1 MDRLILGKD
10 VEFSIDEKKTNLN
23 NNICII
29 GTTGSGKTLSLIQP
43 RLIYNRSMNLIVS
56 DPKRELIE
64 PYRNYYENLGYTVL
78 ELNVSDPLLTDVCC
92 DPMEYVACH
101 KDINALARA
110 IVDLTPQRPN
120 SSADSYWENS
130 GCNVAKFAM
139 YYKLAFDSSP
149 SIVDVVEFIENL
161 DVDERNSLM
170 TTNVDYIVEDVKSK
184 EPNHPMIAS
193 YNSFKTAPIKTAGS
207 IFTTIKT
214 TLSNV
219 FSEDIKDVI
228 KKNPTLDLEKF
239 TKEKSILFITA
250 DGADEYEDAFINLIF
265 DTLIQQLTKIA
276 NTYPDKK
283 LPIPVHLIFDDFAA
297 GTKISS
303 FPKQISKFRSKNISS
318 TIVLQSETQLDGM
331 FGEADGT
338 TIINNND
345 TLVYLGGNDIKTTKN
360 IAVRLN
366 CPIEKV
372 LYMPLDKICVFRRGS
387 KPIIT
392 NKYETLKDKNF
403 IKIQDNY
410 KKSIIE
416 NGKHNTPSL
425 LKNEIK
431 CKKVYDS
438 DKQKDLDAKFDKLY
452 NAIKDD

>member
-1 MDRLILGKD
+1 MDRLIFGKG
-10 VEFSIDEKKTNLN
+10 VQFSTDERKTHLN
-23 NNICII
+23 NNVCII
-29 GTTGSGKTLSLIQP
+29 GATGSGKTLGLIQP
-43 RLIYNRSMNLIVS
+43 RLIYNRSTNLIVS

-78 ELNVSDPLLTDVCC
+78 ELNVSNPLLTDVCC

-130 GCNVAKFAM
+130 SCNVVKFAM
-139 YYKLAFDSSP
+139 YYKLTFDSYP

-161 DVDERNSLM
+161 EVDERNSLM
-170 TTNVDYIVEDVKSK
+170 STNVDHIVEDVKNK
-184 EPNHPMIAS
+184 EPNHPMIAP

-219 FSEDIKDVI
+219 FSEDVKDVI
-228 KKNPTLDLEKF
+228 KGNPALDLEKF

-276 NTYPDKK
+276 NTYPDKR

-303 FPKQISKFRSKNISS
+303 FPSQISKFRSKNISS

-345 TLVYLGGNDIKTTKN
+345 TLIYLGGNDIKTAQN
-360 IAVRLN
+360 IAIRLN

-372 LYMPLDKICVFRRGS
+372 LYMPLDKICIFRRGT
-387 KPIIT
+387 KPIVAD
-392 NKYETLKDKNF
+392 KYQTLNDKKF
-403 IKIQDNY
+403 IKLQNDY
-410 KKSIIE
+410 KKSLNKRNKSNAASAI
-416 NGKHNTPSL
+416 S
-425 LKNEIK
+425 
-431 CKKVYDS
+431 KKRNR
-438 DKQKDLDAKFDKLY
+438 KQRFKKALHGR
-452 NAIKDD
+452 

>member
-1 MDRLILGKD
+1 MDRLIFGEG
-10 VEFSIDEKKTNLN
+10 VEFSTDERKTHLN
-23 NNICII
+23 NNVCII
-29 GTTGSGKTLSLIQP
+29 GATGSGKTLGLIQP
-43 RLIYNRSMNLIVS
+43 RLIYNRSTNLIVS

-78 ELNVSDPLLTDVCC
+78 ELNVSNPLLTDVCC

-130 GCNVAKFAM
+130 SCNVVKFAM
-139 YYKLAFDSSP
+139 YYKLTFDSCP

-161 DVDERNSLM
+161 EVDERNSLM
-170 TTNVDYIVEDVKSK
+170 TTNVDYMVEDVKNK
-184 EPNHPMIAS
+184 EPNHPMIAP

-219 FSEDIKDVI
+219 FSEDVKDVI
-228 KKNPTLDLEKF
+228 KGNPTLDLEKF

-276 NTYPDKK
+276 NTYPDKR
-283 LPIPVHLIFDDFAA
+283 LPIPVHLIFEDFAA
-297 GTKISS
+297 STKISS
-303 FPKQISKFRSKNISS
+303 FPSQISKFRSKNISS

-345 TLVYLGGNDIKTTKN
+345 TLIYLGGNDIKTAQN
-360 IAVRLN
+360 IAIRLN

-372 LYMPLDKICVFRRGS
+372 LYMPLDKICIFRRGS
-387 KPIIT
+387 KPIVAD
-392 NKYETLKDKNF
+392 KYQTLNDKKF
-403 IKIQDNY
+403 IELQNDY
-410 KKSIIE
+410 KKSLNKRNKSNAASAISKKE
-416 NGKHNTPSL
+416 TESKDLKKHCTVDKSEV
-425 LKNEIK
+425 KF
-431 CKKVYDS
+431 YDS
-438 DKQKDLDAKFDKLY
+438 LA
-452 NAIKDD
+452 

>member
-1 MDRLILGKD
+1 MDRLIFGKG
-10 VEFSIDEKKTNLN
+10 VQFSTDERKTHLN
-23 NNICII
+23 NNVCII
-29 GTTGSGKTLSLIQP
+29 GATGSGKTLGLIQP

-78 ELNVSDPLLTDVCC
+78 ELNVSNPLLTDVCC

-130 GCNVAKFAM
+130 SCNVVKFAM
-139 YYKLAFDSSP
+139 YYKLTFDSYP

-161 DVDERNSLM
+161 EVDERNSLM
-170 TTNVDYIVEDVKSK
+170 TTNVDHIVEDVKNK
-184 EPNHPMIAS
+184 EPNHPMIAP

-219 FSEDIKDVI
+219 FSEDVKDVI
-228 KKNPTLDLEKF
+228 KGNPTLDLEKF
-239 TKEKSILFITA
+239 TKEKSILFITV

-276 NTYPDKK
+276 NTYPDKR
-283 LPIPVHLIFDDFAA
+283 LPIPVHLIFDDFAS

-303 FPKQISKFRSKNISS
+303 FPSQISKFRSKNISS

-331 FGEADGT
+331 FGDADGT

-345 TLVYLGGNDIKTTKN
+345 TLIYLGGNDIKTAQN
-360 IAVRLN
+360 IAIRLN

-372 LYMPLDKICVFRRGS
+372 LYMPLDKICIFRRGS
-387 KPIIT
+387 KPIVAD
-392 NKYETLKDKNF
+392 KYQTLNDKKF
-403 IKIQDNY
+403 IKLQNDY
-410 KKSIIE
+410 KKSQNKRNKSNAASAISKKE
-416 NGKHNTPSL
+416 TESKDLKKH
-425 LKNEIK
+425 
-431 CKKVYDS
+431 CKVDKSEVKFYDS
-438 DKQKDLDAKFDKLY
+438 LA
-452 NAIKDD
+452 

>member
-1 MDRLILGKD
+1 MDRLIFGKG
-10 VEFSIDEKKTNLN
+10 VQFSTDERKTHLN
-23 NNICII
+23 NNVCII
-29 GTTGSGKTLSLIQP
+29 GATGSGKTLGLIQP
-43 RLIYNRSMNLIVS
+43 RLIYNRSTNLIVS

-78 ELNVSDPLLTDVCC
+78 ELNVSNPLLTDVCC

-120 SSADSYWENS
+120 SSADSYFENS
-130 GCNVAKFAM
+130 SCNVVKFAM
-139 YYKLAFDSSP
+139 YYKLAFDSYP

-161 DVDERNSLM
+161 EVDERNSLM
-170 TTNVDYIVEDVKSK
+170 TTNVDHIVEDVKNK
-184 EPNHPMIAS
+184 EPNHPMIAP

-219 FSEDIKDVI
+219 FSEDVKDVI
-228 KKNPTLDLEKF
+228 KGNPTLDLEKF

-276 NTYPDKK
+276 NTYPDKR
-283 LPIPVHLIFDDFAA
+283 LPIPLHLIFDDFAA

-303 FPKQISKFRSKNISS
+303 FPSQISKFRSKNISS

-345 TLVYLGGNDIKTTKN
+345 TLIYLGGNDIKTAQN
-360 IAVRLN
+360 IAIRLN

-372 LYMPLDKICVFRRGS
+372 LYMPLDKICIFRRGS
-387 KPIIT
+387 KPIVAD
-392 NKYETLKDKNF
+392 KYQTLNDKKF
-403 IKIQDNY
+403 IKLQNDY
-410 KKSIIE
+410 KKSLNKRNKSNAASAISKKE
-416 NGKHNTPSL
+416 TESKDLKKHCTVDKPEV
-425 LKNEIK
+425 KF
-431 CKKVYDS
+431 YDS
-438 DKQKDLDAKFDKLY
+438 LA
-452 NAIKDD
+452 